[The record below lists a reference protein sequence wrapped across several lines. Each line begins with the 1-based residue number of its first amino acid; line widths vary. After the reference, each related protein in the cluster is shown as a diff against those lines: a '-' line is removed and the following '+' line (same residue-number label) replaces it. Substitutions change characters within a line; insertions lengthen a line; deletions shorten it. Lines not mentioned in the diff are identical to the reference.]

1 VFERQE
7 DDGPQRRRRRLDLW
21 FKTTQDCSSAVTGS
35 SVFDFNGD
43 GKAEVVYSDEYHLWM
58 YDGLDGEN
66 LIPSTCNTTG
76 TLWEYPLVADVD
88 NDGQADIVVAS
99 NAYSS
104 KCNNTK
110 QAGIRVFGSAKG
122 SWVRT
127 RRIWNQHTYHVTNIA
142 EDGTVPAVE
151 AANWQAPGLNNYRQN
166 VQPQGEFSAPDV
178 TAAIFPICDNLPY
191 ALVAR
196 VRNIGQAAVPAGVVV
211 GFYAGDPDMGGM
223 LLGSGMTKKSLYPA
237 EAEDVVLELAMP
249 DPGLIDGSIAVF
261 VVVDDGM
268 PAHLWKEC
276 RTTNNKIEG
285 SGYCA
290 MPG

>member
-1 VFERQE
+1 MA
-7 DDGPQRRRRRLDLW
+7 
-21 FKTTQDCSSAVTGS
+21 AV
-35 SVFDFNGD
+35 
-43 GKAEVVYSDEYHLWM
+43 A
-58 YDGLDGEN
+58 
-66 LIPSTCNTTG
+66 C
-76 TLWEYPLVADVD
+76 
-88 NDGQADIVVAS
+88 GQA
-99 NAYSS
+99 
-104 KCNNTK
+104 
-110 QAGIRVFGSAKG
+110 SAKG
-122 SWVRT
+122 QPIRS
-127 RRIWNQHTYHVTNIA
+127 QHPLRMWLRKLQDELGLKRGVHILRHTFATQALHKGASLREVQALLGHTNIA
-142 EDGTVPAVE
+142 TTEK
-151 AANWQAPGLNNYRQN
+151 
-166 VQPQGEFSAPDV
+166 FSAPDV

>member
-1 VFERQE
+1 MRGREISRSWPDFGWFLVRFS
-7 DDGPQRRRRRLDLW
+7 GPP
-21 FKTTQDCSSAVTGS
+21 KIVPNSASQT
-35 SVFDFNGD
+35 
-43 GKAEVVYSDEYHLWM
+43 HLR
-58 YDGLDGEN
+58 
-66 LIPSTCNTTG
+66 
-76 TLWEYPLVADVD
+76 PLLPH
-88 NDGQADIVVAS
+88 I
-99 NAYSS
+99 
-104 KCNNTK
+104 
-110 QAGIRVFGSAKG
+110 
-122 SWVRT
+122 
-127 RRIWNQHTYHVTNIA
+127 TNIA

-178 TAAIFPICDNLPY
+178 TAAIFPICVNLPY

-249 DPGLIDGSIAVF
+249 DPGLIDGSIPVF

-268 PAHLWKEC
+268 PARLV
-276 RTTNNKIEG
+276 
-285 SGYCA
+285 SA
-290 MPG
+290 SL

>member
-1 VFERQE
+1 MRGGEISGLWPDFGWFLVRFS
-7 DDGPQRRRRRLDLW
+7 GPP
-21 FKTTQDCSSAVTGS
+21 KIVPNSASQT
-35 SVFDFNGD
+35 
-43 GKAEVVYSDEYHLWM
+43 HLR
-58 YDGLDGEN
+58 
-66 LIPSTCNTTG
+66 
-76 TLWEYPLVADVD
+76 PLLPH
-88 NDGQADIVVAS
+88 I
-99 NAYSS
+99 
-104 KCNNTK
+104 
-110 QAGIRVFGSAKG
+110 
-122 SWVRT
+122 
-127 RRIWNQHTYHVTNIA
+127 TNIA

-249 DPGLIDGSIAVF
+249 DPGLIDGSIPVF

-276 RTTNNKIEG
+276 RTTNNKVEG